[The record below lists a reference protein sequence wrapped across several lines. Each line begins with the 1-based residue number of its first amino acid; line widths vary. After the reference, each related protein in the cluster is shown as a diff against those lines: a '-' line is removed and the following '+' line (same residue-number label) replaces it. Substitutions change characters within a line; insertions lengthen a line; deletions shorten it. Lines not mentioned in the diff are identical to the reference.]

1 MAASKLKCILNP
13 GFSKVGRRAS
23 LSFTRATSSETL
35 LPPTIYGGQH
45 LVTAVPGDGIGPEM
59 LEHVKTIFKQLQVP
73 VAFEEVKVG
82 DGIETEDLD
91 LVLESIKRNRVAL
104 KGNLETHKYRE
115 GFFSKNHY
123 IRERL
128 DLFASVTR
136 CHSVLGVPTR
146 HKNVD
151 IVVIRENTEGE
162 YSMLEHQNIPGVV
175 ESLKV
180 ITHTKCMRIAKFAFD
195 YAKSH
200 GRSRVTSIH
209 KANIMKQADGLFL
222 ECCREVSKSYPEI
235 AFDSMIV
242 DNTAMQLVSRP
253 DQFDVMLTPNLYG
266 NVIVAMLCGLTGGPG
281 LTPSYNLGHY
291 YKMFETATRNS
302 GKSLTGQNVANP
314 VAYVRAAAEMLK
326 HLQLPHH
333 STLINKA
340 VFKVLA
346 DTKIRTPDIG
356 GSSTTQEVVKAIL
369 AELPDPSSLGSAKM
383 VASA

>member
-1 MAASKLKCILNP
+1 MASAKLKTILSPRLANVGRPALGFSRAASGEKM
-13 GFSKVGRRAS
+13 
-23 LSFTRATSSETL
+23 

-45 LVTAVPGDGIGPEM
+45 VVTAVPGDGIGPEM
-59 LEHVKTIFKQLQVP
+59 LEHVKTIFKQLHVP
-73 VAFEEVKVG
+73 VTFEEVSVG
-82 DGIETEDLD
+82 HGIETEDLD
-91 LVLESIKRNRVAL
+91 KVLESIRRNRVAI
-104 KGNLETHKYRE
+104 KGNLETHKNRE
-115 GFFSKNHY
+115 GYFSKNHY

-136 CHSVLGVPTR
+136 CHSILGVPTR

-162 YSMLEHQNIPGVV
+162 YSMLEHQNVPGVI

-180 ITHTKCMRIAKFAFD
+180 ITEAKCTRIAKYAFD

-200 GRSRVTSIH
+200 GRKRITAIH

-235 AFDSMIV
+235 EYDSMIV

-281 LTPSYNLGHY
+281 LTPSYNIGHY

-314 VAYVRAAAEMLK
+314 VAYIRSSAEMLK
-326 HLQLPHH
+326 HLKLPHH

-340 VFKVLA
+340 VFKVLS
-346 DTKIRTPDIG
+346 DTKIRTADIG
-356 GSSTTQEVVKAIL
+356 GSSTTAEVVEAIL
-369 AELPDPSSLGSAKM
+369 NELPNPAKFGAEKM
-383 VASA
+383 TASG